1 MHWAQLWQ
9 SSRLAALMLSP
20 LSFLYAL
27 GWEIYLL
34 AYRLGFKRAS
44 EPHKPV
50 VCVGNLQVGGT
61 GKTPVVVALAK
72 LLISQG
78 RRVVVSCSGYGSP
91 ASKDAM
97 LAPEGDLSAH
107 EWGDEPA
114 MFRMMLPG
122 VPLIV
127 GRNRVRAAQIC
138 AEMLPDAVLLLDDG
152 FQHLPLKKHVSII
165 LDPPIWNRFCLP
177 AGPYREPVWN
187 RSRADLVVP
196 GEFKVQYT
204 PLSFVEA
211 RTGAACPKPERAN
224 VLCALGDPNSF
235 VWTLESQGVEVVNG
249 RLLPDHDTLLAGNL
263 FDGLDP
269 ALPLVV
275 TAKDWGKLRQRSDL
289 EKWSLLIANRE
300 ASIQPAGQFSAWL
313 AKKLDGDSS
322 QS

>member
-1 MHWAQLWQ
+1 MHWARTWQ
-9 SSRLAALMLSP
+9 TSRMAALVLSP
-20 LSFLYAL
+20 LSLLYAL

-44 EPHKPV
+44 EPHRPV

-61 GKTPVVVALAK
+61 GKTPAVVALVK
-72 LLISQG
+72 LLVWQG

-91 ASKDAM
+91 ASQDAT
-97 LAPEGDLSAH
+97 LAPEGDLPAR

-114 MFRMMLPG
+114 LFRMLLPE

-138 AEMLPDAVLLLDDG
+138 ADRFPDAVLLLDDG

-165 LDPPIWNRFCLP
+165 LDPPVWNRFCLP
-177 AGPYREPVWN
+177 AGPYREPSWN
-187 RSRADLVVP
+187 RTRADLVIP
-196 GEFKVQYT
+196 GEFKLAYT

-211 RTGAACPKPERAN
+211 LTGADSPQPQRTN
-224 VLCALGDPNSF
+224 VLCALGDPTRF
-235 VWTLESQGVEVVNG
+235 LWTLEQQGIEVVNG

-289 EKWSLLIANRE
+289 DKWRLLVANRE
-300 ASIQPAGQFSAWL
+300 ASIQPAKQFSAWL